1 MKLRDLIARLQSIQ
15 DEIGGDVNSAHPG
28 LDWDVHVCFDGDGD
42 DDIELVDVEP
52 QTAVGCGCY
61 ISATLVVRKS

>member
-28 LDWDVHVCFDGDGD
+28 LDWDVHVSFDGEDGD
-42 DDIELVDVEP
+42 DLELVGVEP
-52 QTAVGCGCY
+52 QTAFGCGCY
-61 ISATLVVRKS
+61 ISATLIVRKS